1 MQAAAGIVALDLEL
15 RELRMYGMR
24 MLGSWILALFL
35 AAMFI
40 LIANEILFPDTPEE
54 NVVFPAL
61 VAYSGMSLW
70 EPTGRFLI
78 GIMHPIAALL
88 LFIPWTRRLGAMF
101 AILLSGGAL
110 VAHLLWLGTELP
122 VQLDSPAGETD
133 GGILFYLAISLF
145 VASIALFIIHPK
157 HRH

>member
-1 MQAAAGIVALDLEL
+1 
-15 RELRMYGMR
+15 MYGIR

-40 LIANEILFPDTPEE
+40 LIANEILFPDSPEE
-54 NVVFPAL
+54 NVVFPSL

-70 EPTGRFLI
+70 EPTGRFVI
-78 GIMHPIAALL
+78 GVAHPVAALL
-88 LFIPWTRRLGAMF
+88 LFIPWTRRLGAIF
-101 AILLSGGAL
+101 AIVLSGGAL
-110 VAHLLWLGTELP
+110 AAHVLWLGTELP
-122 VQLDSPAGETD
+122 VTLDSPAGETD

-145 VASIALFIIHPK
+145 VAAIALLIIHPRK